1 MSHLNQLP
9 ILRFLIPLIAGIV
22 VAVYFPSQNP
32 LQFYVFGSLFL
43 LFGISLIIK
52 PLNSNFAFRWF
63 FGVLIYFLFFNL
75 GYGLTNNQSLKAT
88 HNLSSLNEQVVIG
101 EIAEPPVVKD
111 KIVKCVLS
119 ITGTKQQENWQ
130 ATKGKTIV
138 FLQKDNESEKL
149 TVGDVISFQPEF
161 KDVPT
166 TKNPLEFD
174 YKKYL
179 SFHLINQQA
188 FLKSLNWKLLDKP
201 DKNNI
206 FVLADVI
213 RRKMIF
219 TLEKLGLTNN
229 ELGVASAL
237 ILGYKNNIEAQ
248 LKSAYSSAGA
258 MHVLAVSGLHV
269 GIIFMIFNVL
279 LKFTEKFKYGGIIK
293 GIILL
298 LVLWFY
304 ALITGLSPSV
314 LRSATMFSFVVAA
327 KMINRRTNFFN
338 TLSASALLL
347 LLVNPFLIFDVG
359 FQLSYSAV
367 IGIVLI
373 QPWFSKWLSPT
384 TWLGNYTWDL
394 VTVSLAAQIATFPLG
409 LYYFHQF
416 PNYFLLA
423 NLLVIPFAVII
434 LCLGLFTLAA
444 SFIPVLSVYIGMGLK
459 WTIFGLNWVVTYID
473 QLPYAVTN
481 KIKFTLSDTIFVYL
495 IIGFILLLFVYRKF
509 YYFALASITT
519 LMLLTTIGFD
529 KFKLLNQKKLI
540 VYNIPKHTAI
550 NFIDGNDNI
559 LISDIM
565 LSKDKLK
572 FHVENNWIDKGIEAE
587 KVVNLEN
594 LKKEHLISNLYKIDN
609 RNLFTKRNYFQ
620 YYNHKIAIIDKN
632 FRAFIP
638 QEKLNVD
645 FIIWTQNCKIPLEKL
660 IQIFQFKKLI
670 IDSSNSTYVNDKLV
684 NEAKQLKMDYWS
696 VQENGA
702 FEIDV

>member
-1 MSHLNQLP
+1 
-9 ILRFLIPLIAGIV
+9 
-22 VAVYFPSQNP
+22 
-32 LQFYVFGSLFL
+32 
-43 LFGISLIIK
+43 
-52 PLNSNFAFRWF
+52 
-63 FGVLIYFLFFNL
+63 
-75 GYGLTNNQSLKAT
+75 
-88 HNLSSLNEQVVIG
+88 
-101 EIAEPPVVKD
+101 
-111 KIVKCVLS
+111 
-119 ITGTKQQENWQ
+119 
-130 ATKGKTIV
+130 
-138 FLQKDNESEKL
+138 
-149 TVGDVISFQPEF
+149 
-161 KDVPT
+161 
-166 TKNPLEFD
+166 
-174 YKKYL
+174 
-179 SFHLINQQA
+179 
-188 FLKSLNWKLLDKP
+188 
-201 DKNNI
+201 
-206 FVLADVI
+206 
-213 RRKMIF
+213 
-219 TLEKLGLTNN
+219 
-229 ELGVASAL
+229 ASAL

-314 LRSATMFSFVVAA
+314 LRSATMFSFVVSA

-373 QPWFSKWLSPT
+373 QPWFSKLLSPT

-434 LCLGLFTLAA
+434 LCLGLFTLAV
-444 SFIPVLSVYIGMGLK
+444 SFIPIISFYSGLALK
-459 WTIFGLNWVVTYID
+459 WIIFSLNWVVSFID
-473 QLPYAVTN
+473 QMPYAVTN
-481 KIKFTLSDTIFVYL
+481 QIKFTLSDAIFVYF

-509 YYFALASITT
+509 YYFALASVTT
-519 LMLLTTIGFD
+519 LLLLTSIGFD

-559 LISDIM
+559 LVSDIM

-572 FHVENNWIDKGIEAE
+572 FHVENNWIDKGIKAE

-609 RNLFTKRNYFQ
+609 QNLFTKRNYFQ
-620 YYNHKIAIIDKN
+620 YYHHKIAIIDKN
-632 FRAFIP
+632 FKVFIP

-670 IDSSNSTYVNDKLV
+670 IDSSNSTYINDKLV
-684 NEAKQLKMDYWS
+684 NEAKQLKIEYWS

-702 FEIDV
+702 FELDV

>member
-1 MSHLNQLP
+1 MSRLNQLP
-9 ILRFLIPLIAGIV
+9 ILRLLIPFLVGIV
-22 VAVYFPSQNP
+22 VAIYFPTQNP
-32 LQFYVFGSLFL
+32 LQYYLFGSLFL
-43 LFGISLIIK
+43 LFGITLLIK
-52 PLNSNFAFRWF
+52 PLNSNYTFRWF
-63 FGVLIYFLFFNL
+63 FGALIYLLLFIL
-75 GYGLTNNQSLKAT
+75 GVGLTNLQSLKNKST
-88 HNLSSLNEQVVIG
+88 LSNLNEQVVIG

-111 KIVKCVLS
+111 KIVKCILA

-130 ATKGKTIV
+130 ATEGKTIV

-161 KDVPT
+161 KDVPE

-174 YKKYL
+174 YKRYL

-188 FLKSLNWKLLDKP
+188 FLKSSNWKLLDRP
-201 DKNNI
+201 DKNNLLA
-206 FVLADVI
+206 LADVI
-213 RRKMIF
+213 RRNMIY

-279 LKFTEKFKYGGIIK
+279 LKFTDKVKYGGIIK
-293 GIILL
+293 GILLL

-314 LRSATMFSFVVAA
+314 LRSATMFSFVVVA
-327 KMINRRTNFFN
+327 KMIDRRTNFFN

-373 QPWFSKWLSPT
+373 QPWFSKLLSPT

-434 LCLGLFTLAA
+434 LCLGLFTLAV
-444 SFIPVLSVYIGMGLK
+444 SLIPVVSVYAGIALK
-459 WTIFGLNWVVTYID
+459 WTIFALNWVVTFID

-481 KIKFTLSDTIFVYL
+481 QIKFTLSDTIFVYF

-509 YYFALASITT
+509 YYFALASLTT
-519 LMLLTTIGFD
+519 LLLVTTIGFD
-529 KFKLLNQKKLI
+529 KFKLLNQKKFI

-559 LISDIM
+559 LVSDIM

-632 FRAFIP
+632 FKPFVP
-638 QEKLNVD
+638 TKKLEVD
-645 FIIWTQNCKIPLEKL
+645 YIIWTQNCKIPLTK
-660 IQIFQFKKLI
+660 ITSVYQFKRLI
-670 IDSSNSTYVNDKLV
+670 IDSSNSTYINNKLLD
-684 NEAKQLKMDYWS
+684 EAKKIGINSWS
-696 VQENGA
+696 IENEGA
-702 FEIDV
+702 FELDV

>member
-1 MSHLNQLP
+1 MSRLNQLP
-9 ILRFLIPLIAGIV
+9 ILRLLIPFIAGIV
-22 VAVYFPSQNP
+22 VAVYFPTQNP
-32 LQFYVFGSLFL
+32 IQYYLFGSLF
-43 LFGISLIIK
+43 FIYGISLLIK
-52 PLNSNFAFRWF
+52 QLNSAFAFRWF
-63 FGVLIYFLFFNL
+63 FGVLIYLLFFNL
-75 GYGLTNNQSLKAT
+75 GFGLTNYKSLKAT
-88 HNLSSLNEQVVIG
+88 LNLSSLNEQFVIG

-111 KIVKCVLS
+111 NIVKCILS
-119 ITGTKQQENWQ
+119 VKGTKNNNNWQ
-130 ATKGKTIV
+130 STEGKTIV
-138 FLQKDNESEKL
+138 FFQKDTLAEKL
-149 TVGDVISFQPEF
+149 HVGDVVSFQPEF
-161 KDVPT
+161 KDVPE

-188 FLKSLNWKLLDKP
+188 FLKSSNWKLLDRP
-201 DKNNI
+201 DRNNI
-206 FVLADVI
+206 FALADVI
-213 RRKMIF
+213 RRKMIY

-279 LKFTEKFKYGGIIK
+279 LKFIDKIKYGGFIK
-293 GIILL
+293 GILL
-298 LVLWFY
+298 LLILWFY

-314 LRSATMFSFVVAA
+314 LRSATMFSFVVVA
-327 KMINRRTNFFN
+327 KMIDRRTNFFN
-338 TLSASALLL
+338 TLSSSALLL
-347 LLVNPFLIFDVG
+347 LLVNPYLIFDVG

-367 IGIVLI
+367 AGIVLI
-373 QPWFSKWLSPT
+373 QPWFSKLMNPN
-384 TWLGNYTWDL
+384 TWLGNYAWDL

-423 NLLVIPFAVII
+423 NMLVIPFAVII
-434 LCLGLFTLAA
+434 LCLGIFALAV
-444 SFIPVLSVYIGMGLK
+444 SFIPIVSVYTGMGLK

-481 KIKFTLSDTIFVYL
+481 QIKFTLGSTITVYV
-495 IIGFILLLFVYRKF
+495 IIAFILLLFIYRKF
-509 YYFALASITT
+509 YYFALACLAI
-519 LMLLTTIGFD
+519 LILLTNISFD
-529 KFKLLNQKKLI
+529 KIKLLNQKKFM

-587 KVVNLEN
+587 KVVNLEQ
-594 LKKEHLISNLYKIDN
+594 LKKEHLISNIYKIDN
-609 RNLFTKRNYFQ
+609 QNLFTKRNYFQ
-620 YYNHKIAIIDKN
+620 YYRYKIAVIDKN
-632 FRAFIP
+632 FTAFIP
-638 QEKLNVD
+638 KRKMNVD
-645 FIIWTQNCKIPLEKL
+645 FIIWTQNCKIPLTKL
-660 IQIFQFKKLI
+660 AAMYQFKKLI
-670 IDSSNSTYVNDKLV
+670 IDSSNSTYINNKLV
-684 NEAKQLKMDYWS
+684 DEAKKLNLDYWS
-696 VQENGA
+696 VENNGA
-702 FEIDV
+702 FECDV